1 MGRITIKDIARLLDV
16 NPSTVS
22 RALKN
27 HPDISEPTRL
37 HIQKV
42 AQELGYTPNYQ
53 AIGLRNQKSKLLG
66 LIIPEMNMFFFP
78 SIIRAIEETIRQ
90 KGYNLIVLHSNNR
103 LASEI
108 ENVKI
113 CQKFG
118 VEGVM
123 ASLTADTQHLNHFQ
137 DLEKQ
142 GIPVVFF
149 DRVLEHPTSPV
160 VMIDDIATVQ
170 IAIDHLAESGRK
182 SICGFFG
189 NEKLTISKKRFE
201 GFKQAL
207 AKYNMELPDH
217 FIRFANNA
225 AQAKAAMIAILDYDE
240 KPDAIFS
247 MSDEL
252 LVGIMQAVQKREVK
266 IPEELGIVSI
276 SNGDFPNFFKP
287 SITYIEHSAAKVGS
301 AAANLLF
308 EVLENPQK
316 QTVSKYIK
324 TRLRVRGST

>member
-1 MGRITIKDIARLLDV
+1 MGRITIKDIARLLNV

-53 AIGLRNQKSKLLG
+53 AIGLRNQKSRLLG

-78 SIIRAIEETIRQ
+78 SIIKAVEVTIRQ

-113 CQKFG
+113 CQRFG

-123 ASLTADTQHLNHFQ
+123 ASLTTDTQNLDHFQ
-137 DLEKQ
+137 ELEKQ

-149 DRVLEHPTSPV
+149 DRVLETPESPV
-160 VMIDDIATVQ
+160 VIIDDIATVQ
-170 IAIDHLAESGRK
+170 IAIDHLVGNGRK
-182 SICGFFG
+182 AISGFFG
-189 NEKLTISKKRFE
+189 NEKLTISRRRFE

-207 AKYNMELPDH
+207 AKYDIEVPDH
-217 FIRFANNA
+217 FIRFANNS
-225 AQAKAAMIAILDYDE
+225 AQAKAAMIALLDYDE

-252 LVGIMQAVQKREVK
+252 LVGIMQAVQKRDIK
-266 IPEELGIVSI
+266 IPEELGIISI

-287 SITYIEHSAAKVGS
+287 SITYVEHSAAKVGS
-301 AAANLLF
+301 TAANLLF
-308 EVLENPQK
+308 EFLENPPK
-316 QTVSKYIK
+316 QSFPRYIE
-324 TRLRVRGST
+324 TQLRVRRST

>member
-1 MGRITIKDIARLLDV
+1 MGRVTIKDIARLLDV

-27 HPDISEPTRL
+27 HPDISAPTRL
-37 HIQKV
+37 HIQEV

-123 ASLTADTQHLNHFQ
+123 ASLTADTQNLNHFQ
-137 DLEKQ
+137 GLEKQ

-149 DRVLEHPTSPV
+149 DRVLEDSTSPV
-160 VMIDDIATVQ
+160 VMIDDVATVQ
-170 IAIDHLAESGRK
+170 IAIDHLAASGRK

-189 NEKLTISKKRFE
+189 NEKLTISRRRYE

-207 AKYNMELPDH
+207 AKYNMKLPNH

-225 AQAKAAMIAILDYDE
+225 AQAKAAMIAILDEDE

-252 LVGIMQAVQKREVK
+252 LVGIMQALQKRDVK
-266 IPEELGIVSI
+266 IPEELGIISI

-287 SITYIEHSAAKVGS
+287 SITYIEHSAFKVGS

-308 EVLENPQK
+308 EFLENPQK
-316 QTVSKYIK
+316 QTFPKYIE
-324 TRLRVRGST
+324 TQLRVRRST